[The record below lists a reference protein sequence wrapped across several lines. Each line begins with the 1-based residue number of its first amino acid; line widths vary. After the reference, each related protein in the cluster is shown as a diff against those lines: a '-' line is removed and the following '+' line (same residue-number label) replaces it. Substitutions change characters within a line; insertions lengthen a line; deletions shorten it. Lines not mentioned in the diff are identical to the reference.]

1 MNISKFHGHI
11 GSLDHIGSSPSEVL
25 YDLQYELA
33 RALQLPPHRPGVAG
47 FTGVMDMASDMD
59 SDM

>member
-1 MNISKFHGHI
+1 MGT
-11 GSLDHIGSSPSEVL
+11 LDHTGSSPECEVL
-25 YDLQYELA
+25 YVLQYELV

-59 SDM
+59 SE

>member
-1 MNISKFHGHI
+1 MGT
-11 GSLDHIGSSPSEVL
+11 LDHIGSSPSEVL